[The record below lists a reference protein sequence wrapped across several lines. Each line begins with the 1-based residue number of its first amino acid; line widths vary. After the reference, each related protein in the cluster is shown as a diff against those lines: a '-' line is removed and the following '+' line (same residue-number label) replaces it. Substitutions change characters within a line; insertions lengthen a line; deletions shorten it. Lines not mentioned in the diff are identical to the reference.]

1 MPAFAQGRHKDFK
14 VGDGKTGMRHEEK
27 DGFGKDAFYA
37 VTHRQE
43 GGKA

>member
-1 MPAFAQGRHKDFK
+1 MTSRRVP
-14 VGDGKTGMRHEEK
+14 VKTGMHHEDK
-27 DGFGKDAFYA
+27 DGFGRDAFYA

>member
-1 MPAFAQGRHKDFK
+1 VRDETAMHP
-14 VGDGKTGMRHEEK
+14 EEK